1 MYLARNEAAML
12 LFMFG
17 AGKNSRDL
25 AAVPVTKTRRWPTT
39 LGIDIKLIIEK

>member
-12 LFMFG
+12 LFMLD
-17 AGKNSRDL
+17 AGKNSRDP
-25 AAVPVTKTRRWPTT
+25 ATASVTRTPRPPRN